1 MSKGTE
7 FASPFDRAK
16 RGEIGGRQNDAT
28 APQRHDAIAPKRD
41 DAVAPKRDDTIAPK
55 RDDTIALQRDDAA
68 TLQHGDAVASKRDG
82 AEQEKS
88 AHTSLYMSPAL
99 LRWLRRDA
107 LDRGMTMNKLVVQ
120 LITEYRERQEGSQS

>member
-16 RGEIGGRQNDAT
+16 RGEIGSRQNDAV
-28 APQRHDAIAPKRD
+28 APQRHDIIASQRD
-41 DAVAPKRDDTIAPK
+41 DAVA
-55 RDDTIALQRDDAA
+55 LQHDDAA
-68 TLQHGDAVASKRDG
+68 TLQHDDAVASKRDG

-120 LITEYRERQEGSQS
+120 LITAYRERQEGSRT

>member
-1 MSKGTE
+1 VSKGTE

-28 APQRHDAIAPKRD
+28 TLQRDDVTASKRD
-41 DAVAPKRDDTIAPK
+41 DAVA
-55 RDDTIALQRDDAA
+55 LQRD
-68 TLQHGDAVASKRDG
+68 SS
-82 AEQEKS
+82 EPEKS

-120 LITEYRERQEGSQS
+120 LITEYRERQEGVQG

>member
-28 APQRHDAIAPKRD
+28 APQRHDAIASQRD
-41 DAVAPKRDDTIAPK
+41 DVPT
-55 RDDTIALQRDDAA
+55 LQRDGAA
-68 TLQHGDAVASKRDG
+68 ASQHDG

-88 AHTSLYMSPAL
+88 THTSLYMSPAL

-120 LITEYRERQEGSQS
+120 LITEYRDRQENTHG

>member
-1 MSKGTE
+1 VSKGTE

-28 APQRHDAIAPKRD
+28 
-41 DAVAPKRDDTIAPK
+41 T
-55 RDDTIALQRDDAA
+55 LQRDDAT
-68 TLQHGDAVASKRDG
+68 TLQRDDAVTLQRDHS
-82 AEQEKS
+82 EPEKS

-107 LDRGMTMNKLVVQ
+107 LDQGMTMNKLVVQ
-120 LITEYRERQEGSQS
+120 LITEYRERQEGAQG

>member
-28 APQRHDAIAPKRD
+28 TLQRD
-41 DAVAPKRDDTIAPK
+41 DAV
-55 RDDTIALQRDDAA
+55 ALQRDDAVA
-68 TLQHGDAVASKRDG
+68 LQRDDATTLQRDSS
-82 AEQEKS
+82 EPEKS

-120 LITEYRERQEGSQS
+120 LITEYRERQERVQG

>member
-28 APQRHDAIAPKRD
+28 TLQREDATASQRD
-41 DAVAPKRDDTIAPK
+41 NA
-55 RDDTIALQRDDAA
+55 IALQRDDAM
-68 TLQHGDAVASKRDG
+68 ASQRDG
-82 AEQEKS
+82 TEQEKS
-88 AHTSLYMSPAL
+88 AHTSLYMAPAL

-107 LDRGMTMNKLVVQ
+107 LDRGVTMNKLVVQ

>member
-28 APQRHDAIAPKRD
+28 TLQRDDATTLQRD
-41 DAVAPKRDDTIAPK
+41 DAVA
-55 RDDTIALQRDDAA
+55 LQRD
-68 TLQHGDAVASKRDG
+68 SS
-82 AEQEKS
+82 EPEKS

-120 LITEYRERQEGSQS
+120 LITEYRERQERVQG

>member
-1 MSKGTE
+1 MSKGTQ

-16 RGEIGGRQNDAT
+16 RGEIGGRQNDA
-28 APQRHDAIAPKRD
+28 
-41 DAVAPKRDDTIAPK
+41 V
-55 RDDTIALQRDDAA
+55 ALQRDDAVA
-68 TLQHGDAVASKRDG
+68 LQRDDAVASKHDG

-88 AHTSLYMSPAL
+88 AHTSLYMSPTL

-120 LITEYRERQEGSQS
+120 LITEYRERQENTRG

>member
-1 MSKGTE
+1 VSKGTE

-28 APQRHDAIAPKRD
+28 TLQRDDATESKRD
-41 DAVAPKRDDTIAPK
+41 DAVA
-55 RDDTIALQRDDAA
+55 LQRD
-68 TLQHGDAVASKRDG
+68 SS
-82 AEQEKS
+82 EPEKS

-120 LITEYRERQEGSQS
+120 LITEYRERQEGVQG

>member
-16 RGEIGGRQNDAT
+16 RGEIGGRQNDAI
-28 APQRHDAIAPKRD
+28 APQRHDAVALKRHDAIAPQRHDTIASQRD
-41 DAVAPKRDDTIAPK
+41 DAVA
-55 RDDTIALQRDDAA
+55 LQHDDAA
-68 TLQHGDAVASKRDG
+68 TLQRDDAVALKRDG

-88 AHTSLYMSPAL
+88 AHTSLYMSPVL

-120 LITEYRERQEGSQS
+120 LITAYRERQESSQS

>member
-28 APQRHDAIAPKRD
+28 
-41 DAVAPKRDDTIAPK
+41 T
-55 RDDTIALQRDDAA
+55 LQRDDAT
-68 TLQHGDAVASKRDG
+68 TLQRDNS
-82 AEQEKS
+82 EPEKS

-120 LITEYRERQEGSQS
+120 LITEYRERQEGAQG

>member
-16 RGEIGGRQNDAT
+16 RGEIGGRQNDVTTSQRDSAT
-28 APQRHDAIAPKRD
+28 
-41 DAVAPKRDDTIAPK
+41 
-55 RDDTIALQRDDAA
+55 ALQRDDV
-68 TLQHGDAVASKRDG
+68 TASQRDG

-120 LITEYRERQEGSQS
+120 LITEYRERQEGS

>member
-16 RGEIGGRQNDAT
+16 RGEIGGRQNDAI
-28 APQRHDAIAPKRD
+28 APQRHDAVASQRD
-41 DAVAPKRDDTIAPK
+41 DAVASQRDEAV
-55 RDDTIALQRDDAA
+55 ASQHDDAA
-68 TLQHGDAVASKRDG
+68 TLQRDDAVASKRDG

-120 LITEYRERQEGSQS
+120 LITAYRDRQEGSQS

>member
-16 RGEIGGRQNDAT
+16 RGEIGGRQNDTT
-28 APQRHDAIAPKRD
+28 ASQRD
-41 DAVAPKRDDTIAPK
+41 DAT
-55 RDDTIALQRDDAA
+55 TLQRDDAVVSK
-68 TLQHGDAVASKRDG
+68 HGG

-99 LRWLRRDA
+99 LHWLRRDA

-120 LITEYRERQEGSQS
+120 LITEYRERQEGAHG

>member
-16 RGEIGGRQNDAT
+16 RGEIGSRQNDAI
-28 APQRHDAIAPKRD
+28 APQRHDIIASQRD
-41 DAVAPKRDDTIAPK
+41 DAVALQRDDAV
-55 RDDTIALQRDDAA
+55 ALQRDDAA
-68 TLQHGDAVASKRDG
+68 TLQHDDAVASKRDG

-120 LITEYRERQEGSQS
+120 LITAYRERQEGSQS

>member
-16 RGEIGGRQNDAT
+16 RGEIGGRQNDAV
-28 APQRHDAIAPKRD
+28 APQRHDAVASQRD
-41 DAVAPKRDDTIAPK
+41 DAVASQRDEAV
-55 RDDTIALQRDDAA
+55 ASQHDDAA
-68 TLQHGDAVASKRDG
+68 TLQRDDAVASKRDG

-120 LITEYRERQEGSQS
+120 LITAYRDRQEGSQS

>member
-1 MSKGTE
+1 VSKGTE

-16 RGEIGGRQNDAT
+16 RGEIGGRQNDVTTLQRDDAT
-28 APQRHDAIAPKRD
+28 ASKRD
-41 DAVAPKRDDTIAPK
+41 DAVA
-55 RDDTIALQRDDAA
+55 LQRDN
-68 TLQHGDAVASKRDG
+68 S
-82 AEQEKS
+82 EPEKS

-120 LITEYRERQEGSQS
+120 LITEYRERQEGAQG

>member
-28 APQRHDAIAPKRD
+28 TLQHDNATASQHDNATALKRD
-41 DAVAPKRDDTIAPK
+41 DAM
-55 RDDTIALQRDDAA
+55 
-68 TLQHGDAVASKRDG
+68 ASQRDG

-88 AHTSLYMSPAL
+88 AHTSLYMSTAL

-107 LDRGMTMNKLVVQ
+107 LDRGLTMNKLVVQ
-120 LITEYRERQEGSQS
+120 LITAYRERQEGSQS

>member
-28 APQRHDAIAPKRD
+28 TLQRD
-41 DAVAPKRDDTIAPK
+41 DAV
-55 RDDTIALQRDDAA
+55 ALQRDDAVA
-68 TLQHGDAVASKRDG
+68 LQRDSS
-82 AEQEKS
+82 EPEKS

-120 LITEYRERQEGSQS
+120 LITEYRERQERVQG

>member
-28 APQRHDAIAPKRD
+28 TLQRDDVTASKRD
-41 DAVAPKRDDTIAPK
+41 DAVA
-55 RDDTIALQRDDAA
+55 LQRD
-68 TLQHGDAVASKRDG
+68 HS
-82 AEQEKS
+82 EPEKS

-120 LITEYRERQEGSQS
+120 LITEYRERQEGAQG

>member
-28 APQRHDAIAPKRD
+28 
-41 DAVAPKRDDTIAPK
+41 T
-55 RDDTIALQRDDAA
+55 LQRDDAT
-68 TLQHGDAVASKRDG
+68 TLQRDDAVTLQRDHS
-82 AEQEKS
+82 EPEKS

-107 LDRGMTMNKLVVQ
+107 LDQGMTMNKLVVQ
-120 LITEYRERQEGSQS
+120 LITEYRERQEGAQG

>member
-1 MSKGTE
+1 MGAHSGRVFRTVLCW
-7 FASPFDRAK
+7 RR
-16 RGEIGGRQNDAT
+16 RGEWRRSLACRQTGVFRHGWISHTQDDSVHSRALDVLQERDRIFGGLGLH
-28 APQRHDAIAPKRD
+28 PHD
-41 DAVAPKRDDTIAPK
+41 
-55 RDDTIALQRDDAA
+55 
-68 TLQHGDAVASKRDG
+68 DAVASKRDG

>member
-1 MSKGTE
+1 MSKGTQ

-16 RGEIGGRQNDAT
+16 RGEIGGRQNDA
-28 APQRHDAIAPKRD
+28 
-41 DAVAPKRDDTIAPK
+41 V
-55 RDDTIALQRDDAA
+55 ALQRDDA
-68 TLQHGDAVASKRDG
+68 VASKHDG

-88 AHTSLYMSPAL
+88 AHTSLYMSPTL

-120 LITEYRERQEGSQS
+120 LITEYRERQENTRG

>member
-28 APQRHDAIAPKRD
+28 TLQRDDATESKRD
-41 DAVAPKRDDTIAPK
+41 DAVA
-55 RDDTIALQRDDAA
+55 LQRD
-68 TLQHGDAVASKRDG
+68 SS
-82 AEQEKS
+82 EPEKS

-120 LITEYRERQEGSQS
+120 LITEYRERQEGVQG

>member
-1 MSKGTE
+1 VSKGTE

-28 APQRHDAIAPKRD
+28 TLQRD
-41 DAVAPKRDDTIAPK
+41 DAVA
-55 RDDTIALQRDDAA
+55 LQRD
-68 TLQHGDAVASKRDG
+68 HS
-82 AEQEKS
+82 EPEKS

-120 LITEYRERQEGSQS
+120 LITEYRERQEGAQG

>member
-1 MSKGTE
+1 MSKGTQ

-16 RGEIGGRQNDAT
+16 RGEIGGRQNDA
-28 APQRHDAIAPKRD
+28 
-41 DAVAPKRDDTIAPK
+41 V
-55 RDDTIALQRDDAA
+55 ALQRD
-68 TLQHGDAVASKRDG
+68 DAVASKRDG

-88 AHTSLYMSPAL
+88 AHTSLYMSPTL

-120 LITEYRERQEGSQS
+120 LITEYRDRQENTRG

>member
-1 MSKGTE
+1 VSKGTE

-28 APQRHDAIAPKRD
+28 TLQRDDVTASKRD
-41 DAVAPKRDDTIAPK
+41 DAVA
-55 RDDTIALQRDDAA
+55 LQRD
-68 TLQHGDAVASKRDG
+68 HS
-82 AEQEKS
+82 EPEKS

-120 LITEYRERQEGSQS
+120 LITEYRERQEGAQG